1 MRSHTLPAEKKLEKR
16 PVSAILSGVNITPEE
31 LLWAAAA
38 GSAAALGLG
47 VLLGYGTARYRSVR
61 RIAELE
67 AELRTLQ
74 DTRAELNGQFR
85 NLATEILEHST
96 QGLHRANA
104 EQMDAVLAP
113 LREQLLGLNRAVAD
127 TRAAGADNTA
137 SVREMVRLLLHRAEE
152 IGHDAANLT
161 RALKGDSKAQGDW
174 GEAVLERLLESSGMQ
189 RGTHFEMQKSYDTP
203 QGRLRP
209 DAVIHLPQNMSIIVD
224 SKVSLTA
231 YVNLVA
237 AEDEATRASAT
248 RAHLNSV
255 RAHVSELAGKHY
267 ERLEPGSPDFVLMFI
282 PNEGAYIAAVQNAPE
297 LLSTAMRRKVLILSP
312 ANLMMALHLARLLWL
327 RDTQQKNVQAIV
339 ERASLLYDKFANF
352 RESFDAVHKAL
363 ENALEASEEARNRLY
378 SGKGNYNSQVEKLR
392 ELGIR

>member
-1 MRSHTLPAEKKLEKR
+1 M
-16 PVSAILSGVNITPEE
+16 SAILRGVKISPEE
-31 LLWAAAA
+31 LLWAAGV
-38 GSAAALGLG
+38 GSAAALVLG
-47 VLLGYGTARYRSVR
+47 GLLGYGVARYRTVR

-67 AELRTLQ
+67 TELRAMH
-74 DTRAELNGQFR
+74 DARAELNGHFR
-85 NLATEILEHST
+85 NLATEILEHSS
-96 QGLHRANA
+96 QGLHRSNA

-137 SVREMVRLLLHRAEE
+137 SVREMVRLLLSRSEE
-152 IGHDAANLT
+152 IGRDASNLT

-174 GEAVLERLLESSGMQ
+174 GEAVLERLFESAGMQ
-189 RGTHFEMQKSYDTP
+189 PGTHYEVQKSYDTP

-209 DAVIHLPQNMSIIVD
+209 DAVVHLPQGMKIIVD

-237 AEDEATRASAT
+237 AEDDATRTAAT

-297 LLSTAMRRKVLILSP
+297 LLTTAMRRKVLILSP
-312 ANLMMALHLARLLWL
+312 SNLMMALHLARLLWQ

-339 ERASLLYDKFANF
+339 ERATLLYDKFAGF
-352 RESFDAVHKAL
+352 QESFDAVHKAL
-363 ENALEASEEARNRLY
+363 ETALEASEEARTRLY
-378 SGKGNYNSQVEKLR
+378 TGKGNYRSQVEKLR
-392 ELGIR
+392 DLGIK